1 MPPHAKGG
9 GFSGSV
15 GDPTAQNISR
25 SAQSL
30 SWRAFTNTA
39 DAKERMRAHLSGHDD
54 EQKGSAFFWKIPF
67 TTISREAPQRTFAPE
82 SKKPPRGET
91 GGEILE
97 TDHPF
102 HP

>member
-30 SWRAFTNTA
+30 SWRAFANTA
-39 DAKERMRAHLSGHDD
+39 DAKERVRANLSGHDD
-54 EQKGSAFFWKIPF
+54 GQKGSAFFWKIPF
-67 TTISREAPQRTFAPE
+67 TTISREGHGNRLRSNPFRLPLRKFVLH
-82 SKKPPRGET
+82 PPLHQAR
-91 GGEILE
+91 
-97 TDHPF
+97 
-102 HP
+102 